1 MLGRSKVMLVK
12 SFPRLTSI
20 VPDLLGSIDSGL
32 KLSAPC
38 LSARPETDSKRLR
51 TPERVEIL
59 VGEIRALWWSYA
71 LAGPEC
77 APQ

>member
-1 MLGRSKVMLVK
+1 MLGRSKVTLVK

-38 LSARPETDSKRLR
+38 LSARLETDSKRLR
-51 TPERVEIL
+51 TPEGVEIL

-71 LAGPEC
+71 LAGFEC
-77 APQ
+77 ASQ